1 MLLLKV
7 LLFQTTKKSIKN
19 VAVAVAAAAA
29 AVFWGFYKKCLL
41 SSFPYGIHC
50 LKSYVQYCKHGLVC
64 DPCDFEMILL
74 LWRQL
79 LANSQWSV
87 HVCLC
92 VPLWLVFLC
101 SLCLCLP
108 GCLVAW
114 LLCLLAAW
122 LAGWL
127 GLLARLLACLFAG
140 CLAAWLGGWL
150 VGLLL
155 GCLAGR
161 LLASIAASL
170 CIFLNDSG
178 SVCLGC
184 LCAYAW
190 ATNLAVEI

>member
-1 MLLLKV
+1 MYGCVQTFLNFQLHFFFQKKFGAFVWGHLRSPNHLSWGGALYRSLKNALIKGFRPVFVEKLKNRCHLLLLKV

-92 VPLWLVFLC
+92 VPLWLVFLVFFFA
-101 SLCLCLP
+101 SACLVVLLP
-108 GCLVAW
+108 GWFACW
-114 LLCLLAAW
+114 LPAW
-122 LAGWL
+122 LAG
-127 GLLARLLACLFAG
+127 
-140 CLAAWLGGWL
+140 
-150 VGLLL
+150 
-155 GCLAGR
+155 
-161 LLASIAASL
+161 
-170 CIFLNDSG
+170 
-178 SVCLGC
+178 
-184 LCAYAW
+184 
-190 ATNLAVEI
+190 